1 MSIIDNGIGI
11 KARYVDRIAESYF
24 QVDGPLARRHEG
36 TGLGLTLCKM
46 FVELHGGSL
55 IIASNYGEGTTVTAR
70 FPAEIVQDAGGPAL
84 PSTADG

>member
-11 KARYVDRIAESYF
+11 KARYVDRIVEPFF
-24 QVDGPLARRHEG
+24 QVDGTLARRHEG

-55 IIASNYGEGTTVTAR
+55 IIASEFGEGTTVTAR
-70 FPAEIVQDAGGPAL
+70 FPAEIVRDVGGPAL
-84 PSTADG
+84 PSAADG